1 MSMNDVTILIVDDE
15 ATNLSILQ
23 ILLGSDYRTKA
34 AISGAR
40 ALEIANTNPQP
51 DLILLDIMMPDM
63 DGFAILEQLK
73 TNPDTSDIP
82 VIFLTSSEDDKDLE
96 KGLLMGAA
104 DYLTK
109 PIKPAVLEM
118 RLKNQLLLKHAR
130 DLQPR
135 FTL

>member
-1 MSMNDVTILIVDDE
+1 MNDVTILIVDDE